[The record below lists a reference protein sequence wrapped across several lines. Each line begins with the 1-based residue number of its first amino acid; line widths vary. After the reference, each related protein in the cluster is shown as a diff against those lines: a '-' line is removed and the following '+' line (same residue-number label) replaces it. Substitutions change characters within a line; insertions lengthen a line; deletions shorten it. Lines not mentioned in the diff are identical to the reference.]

1 MKDATDLKRYFIHLA
16 FDGTPFHG
24 WQLQRNAK
32 SVQSELNAALKIL
45 LREDVET
52 LGCGRTDTG
61 VHALSFY
68 AHFDFPFIEN
78 IDELVY
84 KLNAILPNEISI
96 YSIFLVGNSDHARF
110 SATKRTYQYHI
121 HSVKNPFVKNHSWY
135 NQNIHSVD
143 KLNEYV
149 NVLKDY
155 TDFTSFSKSNT
166 QSFTNNCRIIDCY
179 WECKVSAELIFTITA
194 DRFLR
199 NMVRAIVGTF
209 IKVSE
214 KNLSE
219 KEFRMILE
227 SKNRSEAGFSVPAH
241 GLFLTNVEYPFQVS

>member
-1 MKDATDLKRYFIHLA
+1 MKEANDLKRYFIHLA

-24 WQLQRNAK
+24 WQLQKNAK
-32 SVQSELNAALKIL
+32 SVQSELNAALKTL
-45 LREDVET
+45 LREEVET

-68 AHFDFPFIEN
+68 AHFDFPAIANIE
-78 IDELVY
+78 ELVY
-84 KLNAILPNEISI
+84 KLNAILSDAIVI
-96 YSIFLVGNSDHARF
+96 YSIFPVEISDHARF

-121 HSVKNPFVKNHSWY
+121 HSVKNPFVKNYSWY
-135 NQNIHSVD
+135 NQNNYSVD

-149 NVLKDY
+149 NVLKGY
-155 TDFTSFSKSNT
+155 SDFTSFSKTNT
-166 QSFTNNCRIIDCY
+166 QTFTNNCKIIDCY
-179 WECKVSAELIFTITA
+179 WERKENSELVFTISA

-219 KEFRMILE
+219 KEFRLILE